1 MDYKYIEQLLDRYW
15 KCETS
20 VEEERILRAFFCQK
34 DVPASLLPYKELFT
48 YSLAERRTD
57 VLDDDFDS
65 RILAL
70 TEGSKAVKA
79 RTISLAERLMPL
91 LKAAAIIAMVITVG
105 GVTQIAIENSTPE
118 TVVSMSGDTVTTDG
132 KAVAKSDTVCID
144 TAKKVSQMQQQ
155 TIIE

>member
-1 MDYKYIEQLLDRYW
+1 MDYKYIEQLLERYF

-20 VEEERILRAFFCQK
+20 VEEERVLRAFFCQK
-34 DVPASLLPYKELFT
+34 NVPAALLPYKELFT
-48 YSLAERRTD
+48 YSGEEEKAD
-57 VLDDDFDS
+57 VLDDDFDN

-105 GVTQIAIENSTPE
+105 GVAQIAIENSTPE
-118 TVVSMSGDTVTTDG
+118 TVVSMAGDTVTTDG
-132 KAVAKSDTVCID
+132 NAVAKSDSTLID
-144 TAKKVSQMQQQ
+144 SAKKVSQIQQQ